1 MMLLARPSHLRS
13 LLAAIL
19 VAAVPLVVGVRP
31 AASEVPSRPRDPAIE
46 ARVAELLGRMSL
58 DEKVGQMFMGGWS
71 PDFDMGEVDR
81 QSLGILSNLDD
92 AAHMVAIRDRAAA
105 TRLAIPLLYSR
116 DLLHGYR
123 TLFPMPLG
131 VAASF
136 DEEAMTVAAV
146 NTGREGASQGL
157 DVSLAPMIDLSR
169 DARWGRV
176 IEGPGEDVLLARRF
190 AAATVRGL
198 AAGGMAATLKHFVGY
213 GAAEAGRDYNSVD
226 LSETRLRD
234 LYLPPFKAGIDA
246 GAQIVM
252 AAFNTLNGV
261 PGTANRHTLRR
272 ILREEWGFDG
282 IVMSDW
288 YAVSEL
294 MQHGVAADP
303 ADAVEKAV
311 MAGIDVDMASGLYR
325 DHLAD
330 LVRAGRVP
338 MARIDEAVGNVL
350 RVKFRLGLFGPA
362 NPQRRVDPATSA
374 SALATPQIR
383 EAARDVARRSI
394 VLLKNDGD
402 ILPIVRPPTRIA
414 VIGGMAAD
422 AGDHMGA
429 WGALAEREDTPL
441 FVDELRQRLAPM
453 GTVVRFT
460 AGCDGACKSEDGFAE
475 AEATARA
482 ADLVVAVLGE
492 PWWMT
497 AESTSR
503 TRLGLPGHQQAL
515 LDRLAATG
523 KPIVLIVLAGRPMVL
538 GDVAPKAAAIF
549 YAYSPGTMGGPAL
562 VDLITG
568 AANPSAR
575 LPMSMPRAVGQVP
588 IAYDRLPT
596 GRPWKPNDALATRY
610 MDEEITPMWPFGFGL
625 SYTRFGFS
633 APVVERARVTLA
645 DTVRVTTT
653 VTNTGARAGRESVQL
668 YVHDEVASRSRP
680 RRELKAFAMVRLEP
694 GESRKVTLEVP
705 VGELGFHDDAGGWL
719 VEPGRFEV
727 FVGPNSDAET
737 STSFEVVADRAP

>member
-1 MMLLARPSHLRS
+1 MPFLLRRPSLGSLRAAV
-13 LLAAIL
+13 LLAAVVL
-19 VAAVPLVVGVRP
+19 LGGLGAPLAEAAGHR
-31 AASEVPSRPRDPAIE
+31 ARDPAIE
-46 ARVAELLGRMSL
+46 ARIAALLGRMSL

-92 AAHMVAIRDRAAA
+92 AAHMAAIRDRAAT
-105 TRLAIPLLYSR
+105 TRLAIPILYSR

-136 DEEAMTVAAV
+136 DEAAMTTAARL
-146 NTGREGASQGL
+146 TAREGSSQGL

-176 IEGPGEDVLLARRF
+176 VEGPGEDVFLARRF

-213 GAAEAGRDYNSVD
+213 GAPEGGRDYNAVD
-226 LSETRLRD
+226 LSESRLRD
-234 LYLPPFKAGIDA
+234 LYLPPFRAGIDA

-261 PGTANRHTLRR
+261 PGTANRHTLRE
-272 ILREEWGFDG
+272 ILRDDWGFDG

-303 ADAVEKAV
+303 AEAVEKAV

-350 RVKFRLGLFGPA
+350 RVKFRLGLFGPESRQA
-362 NPQRRVDPATSA
+362 RVDPATSA
-374 SALATPQIR
+374 AALATPETR
-383 EAARDVARRSI
+383 AAARDVARRSV

-402 ILPIVRPPTRIA
+402 ILPLTRAPAWVA

-422 AGDHMGA
+422 PGDHMGA

-441 FVDELRQRLAPM
+441 FVDELRARLAP
-453 GTVVRFT
+453 TDTAVSFA

-475 AEATARA
+475 AEATAKA

-515 LDRLAATG
+515 LERLAATG
-523 KPIVLIVLAGRPMVL
+523 KPIVLVIFAGRPMVL
-538 GDVAPKAAAIF
+538 TEVAPKAAAIF
-549 YAYSPGTMGGPAL
+549 YAYSPGTMGAPAL

-610 MDEEITPMWPFGFGL
+610 MDEEITPLYPFGFGL
-625 SYTRFGFS
+625 SYSRFTFS
-633 APVVERARVTLA
+633 DPVVETPRVRLA
-645 DTVRVTTT
+645 DTVRVTST
-653 VTNTGARAGRESVQL
+653 VTNRGARAGRESVQL
-668 YVHDEVASRSRP
+668 YVHDVVASRSRP
-680 RRELKAFAMVRLEP
+680 RRELKAFAMVELAP
-694 GESRKVTLEVP
+694 GESRAVTLEVP
-705 VGELGFHDDAGGWL
+705 VAELGFHDDAGRRR

-727 FVGPNSDAET
+727 FVGPDSDAEKT
-737 STSFEVVADRAP
+737 ASFEVVGE